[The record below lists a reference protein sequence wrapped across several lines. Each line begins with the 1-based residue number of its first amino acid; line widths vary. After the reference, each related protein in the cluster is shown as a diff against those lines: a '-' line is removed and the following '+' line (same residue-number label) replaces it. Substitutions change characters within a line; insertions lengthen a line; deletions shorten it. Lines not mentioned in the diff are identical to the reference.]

1 MSEGK
6 NSILVVVDKFSKF
19 GHFIPLK
26 HPFTAFEVAKLYLQ
40 QVYHLHGLPT
50 TLISDRDRIFSS
62 HLWKELFRL
71 VDVQLTMSSSYHP
84 KRTVKRNGWINAW
97 RHFLGVSWML
107 AWPSGLIGSF
117 WPSSGTTPVGI
128 QHCNPLPLR
137 YCMDTHLSSLGCRL
151 LQVVPPQPYLI
162 GFRTGLQCNSWFNSI
177 CLELVFVWKL
187 KPTSNAH
194 SELLISMTGSIWN
207 CNHMCNPH

>member
-1 MSEGK
+1 MVYSILRLRLPLSGGK
-6 NSILVVVDKFSKF
+6 NCILVVVDKFSKF

-84 KRTVKRNGWINAW
+84 KRTVKRNG
-97 RHFLGVSWML
+97 
-107 AWPSGLIGSF
+107 
-117 WPSSGTTPVGI
+117 
-128 QHCNPLPLR
+128 
-137 YCMDTHLSSLGCRL
+137 
-151 LQVVPPQPYLI
+151 
-162 GFRTGLQCNSWFNSI
+162 
-177 CLELVFVWKL
+177 
-187 KPTSNAH
+187 
-194 SELLISMTGSIWN
+194 
-207 CNHMCNPH
+207 